1 MKHGKLMDC
10 EKSMMAIRSI
20 NHDITNL
27 VRNNS
32 NCNIV
37 MSDCNKNN
45 SFNSTNIENYAQNMV
60 GADGTDLEFQMGG
73 LVRY

>member
-10 EKSMMAIRSI
+10 DESMMAIPSI
-20 NHDITNL
+20 NHDITNK

-37 MSDCNKNN
+37 MADCNNN
-45 SFNSTNIENYAQNMV
+45 GSFNSTLKIMPKIWW
-60 GADGTDLEFQMGG
+60 GG
-73 LVRY
+73 RD

>member
-1 MKHGKLMDC
+1 MDC
-10 EKSMMAIRSI
+10 DESMMAIPSI

-37 MSDCNKNN
+37 MADCNKNS
-45 SFNSTNIENYAQNMV
+45 SFNSTNIENYTQNMV
-60 GADGTDLEFQMGG
+60 GAERTDLEFQMGG
-73 LVRY
+73 LVR